1 MNGKMMKKI
10 SILLVVVLLFSYL
23 IYQAVVISKS
33 DIQTQVALSE
43 TVYETIDTKCFV
55 LRDEEFIKNSSDGTV
70 VSFAKNGDRVAADDT
85 VSMIFNDSDDANTY
99 LKISELKKDIE
110 HFEALNGQ
118 ANIQAMDIK
127 TLDSKINNKLTDYL
141 NSVDTLDFSSAN
153 ENADSLRD
161 SLTSKQIAT
170 GNSLDYSKKL
180 ASLKNE
186 LEKLEK
192 INLSYSEV
200 KSQKAGYYISGSDG
214 YENAVDFD
222 KIDEITADDIKSAV
236 KSSPQTVDKNVAGR
250 IIENFSWY
258 ILCVVDSD
266 KTVSLKLGDT
276 LYVNFP
282 YSGIERLP
290 VEVYKIGERSDGE
303 AMLILKCELMNDSLT
318 DFRIEDIQ
326 VIVSEY
332 NGYKIKNSAIRTV
345 DGQTGV
351 YVVSGNLLG
360 FRKVHIVYANDE
372 YSIVNNP
379 EGESGY
385 IRLYDKVVTKGV
397 ELYDNKLV

>member
-1 MNGKMMKKI
+1 MNGKVLKKI
-10 SILLVVVLLFSYL
+10 PLIIFAVLLFSYF
-23 IYQAVVISKS
+23 IYQAVVFSKS
-33 DIQTQVALSE
+33 DIQTQVALKE

-55 LRDEEFIKNSSDGTV
+55 LRDEEYIKNSSDGTV
-70 VSFAKNGDRVAADDT
+70 VSFAKNGDRVAAGDT
-85 VSMIFNDSDDANTY
+85 VSVIFNDSDDADTY

-110 HFEALNGQ
+110 HFESLNGQ
-118 ANIQAMDIK
+118 ANIQAMDIS

-161 SLTSKQIAT
+161 TLTSKQIAI

-180 ASLKNE
+180 ASLKSEVDE
-186 LEKLEK
+186 LEKVK
-192 INLSYSEV
+192 LSYSEI
-200 KSQKAGYYISGSDG
+200 KSQKAGYYISGADG
-214 YENAVDFD
+214 YENTVNFKNID
-222 KIDEITADDIKSAV
+222 KITKDDINSAIES
-236 KSSPQTVDKNVAGR
+236 KPQSVEKDVAGR
-250 IIENFSWY
+250 IIEDFSWY
-258 ILCVVDSD
+258 ILCVVESEKIVD
-266 KTVSLKLGDT
+266 LKLNET
-276 LYVNFP
+276 LYINFP

-290 VEVYKIGERSDGE
+290 VEVYKIGDHSGE
-303 AMLILKCELMNDSLT
+303 KSFLILKCELMNESLT

-326 VIVSEY
+326 IIVSEY
-332 NGYKIKNSAIRTV
+332 SGYKIKNSAIRTV

-360 FRKVHIVYANDE
+360 FRKVHIVYANDDF
-372 YSIVNNP
+372 SIVNNP
-379 EGESGY
+379 EGETGY

>member
-70 VSFAKNGDRVAADDT
+70 VSFAKNGDRVAAGDT
-85 VSMIFNDSDDANTY
+85 VSMIFNNSDDANTY

-118 ANIQAMDIK
+118 ANIQAMDIS

-141 NSVDTLDFSSAN
+141 NSIDTLDFSSAN

-180 ASLKNE
+180 ASLKNK
-186 LEKLEK
+186 LEELEK

-236 KSSPQTVDKNVAGR
+236 KSTPQTVDKDVAGR
-250 IIENFSWY
+250 IIEDFSWY